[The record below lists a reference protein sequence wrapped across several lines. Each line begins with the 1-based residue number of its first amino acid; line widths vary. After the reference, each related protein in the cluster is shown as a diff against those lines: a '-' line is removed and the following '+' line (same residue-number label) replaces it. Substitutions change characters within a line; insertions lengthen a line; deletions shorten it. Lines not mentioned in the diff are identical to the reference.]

1 MAENNTK
8 PEIAD
13 KAEDMPDT
21 EQPVQDSQPDGQT
34 DSPAESTPAASR
46 KKKRLG
52 PWLFLLL
59 IFVGLPA
66 AWLLSP
72 PDMHQQARDALNQ
85 IASRTHLIQQN
96 TNHPS
101 SADSMMPRAEPV
113 ASAPEQA
120 DGITSEDIQAEPD
133 VTATPSDA
141 SVLPGK
147 SAAST
152 SPSNIAASSALQA
165 RQAEADAIS
174 DVSDL
179 DNMRKQI
186 KQLQNSLD
194 TTLAER
200 DALHTQLLASQQ
212 RELSS
217 RLQWISR
224 PETRL
229 VQRAELWREIASLP
243 ELSAKDRDRAKP
255 MIKLADDNRAK
266 IEVWRK
272 TLSRLAESIP
282 DTQQQDILP
291 KPENPF
297 LAWLIGTFHLR
308 PAPGKSDLMQ
318 ASLRHQLMHME
329 HAFSREDWP
338 TQAEWKTLIADLH
351 EQFGADTD
359 LGLPE
364 SLLPTLRETEILRGT
379 ANSWL
384 EAL

>member
-1 MAENNTK
+1 MAEDNTK

-13 KAEDMPDT
+13 KAEAMSDT
-21 EQPVQDSQPDGQT
+21 EQPVQDSQPDNQT
-34 DSPAESTPAASR
+34 DSPAESTPDASR

-52 PWLFLLL
+52 TWLFLLL

-72 PDMHQQARDALNQ
+72 PDIRQQARDALNQ
-85 IASRTHLIQQN
+85 ITSRTYLIQHN
-96 TNHPS
+96 INRSS

-120 DGITSEDIQAEPD
+120 DEITSEGIQAEPD

-141 SVLPGK
+141 SVLREK
-147 SAAST
+147 STTST
-152 SPSNIAASSALQA
+152 SPANITASSTLQA
-165 RQAEADAIS
+165 RQAEADAIR

-186 KQLQNSLD
+186 KQLQNRLD

-200 DALHTQLLASQQ
+200 DALHTQLLVSQQ

-229 VQRAELWREIASLP
+229 AQRAELWREIALLP
-243 ELSAKDRDRAKP
+243 ELSAKDRDRAKQ

-272 TLSRLAESIP
+272 TLSRLAKSIP
-282 DTQQQDILP
+282 DAQQQDILP
-291 KPENPF
+291 KPENQF

-364 SLLPTLRETEILRGT
+364 SLLPTLRETEILRET